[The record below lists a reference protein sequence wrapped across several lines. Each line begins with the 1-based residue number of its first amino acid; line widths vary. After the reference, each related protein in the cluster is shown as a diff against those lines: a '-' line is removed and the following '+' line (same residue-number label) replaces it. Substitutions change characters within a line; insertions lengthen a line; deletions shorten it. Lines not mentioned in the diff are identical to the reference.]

1 LKMIDKE
8 KFIEYLDKQ
17 TCDRVLEDVQSCLD
31 EWSLKELD
39 SRSAV
44 ITLTRFAVDLAFKFS
59 HTEAEA
65 LQLILNMVHNHM
77 ELPGFEQETIEEL
90 EEPSNTIH

>member
-1 LKMIDKE
+1 MIDKE

-17 TCDRVLEDVQSCLD
+17 TCDRVMYDVQNCLD

-39 SRSAV
+39 SRSAI

-59 HTEAEA
+59 DTETEA
-65 LQLILNMVHNHM
+65 LQLILSMAHDHM
-77 ELPGFEQETIEEL
+77 DIPGFESETV
-90 EEPSNTIH
+90 EEPDKTIH